1 MRIGLT
7 FNARSASK
15 PSCGTTKLSG
25 EALDALLSSDD
36 SEEEFDS
43 LETIAALAN
52 TLRSLGHEV
61 ELLGEGEPLIRRLL
75 DGRRPDLVFNIA
87 EGRGVSRSRES
98 RVPALLETLGI
109 AYTGSDPLSLAVAL
123 DKDCAK
129 RLVAQA
135 GVSTPAWITID
146 DCWESAPDKVMRQ
159 LAELPLPLVVKPS
172 YEGSSK
178 GIRNKCLVETPAE
191 LRETIAELRGKYAQ
205 PILVEEFIDGDELTV
220 GIVGHPPEV
229 LGIMRVVPR
238 QQSGPFLYSLEVKRD
253 WVETIR
259 YECPAQLSAQA
270 SQRVA
275 EAALV
280 AFRALGCQDV
290 ARIDF
295 RLRDDVPY
303 FLEANPLPGLAPLTS
318 DLVFLARDVGVDHRE
333 LLRRIVEAAL
343 NRLNRVAPAAA
354 GPVLA
359 TSR

>member
-7 FNARSASK
+7 FNARSPAK
-15 PSCGTTKLSG
+15 PSCGATKLS
-25 EALDALLSSDD
+25 AAARDALLACDD

-43 LETIAALAN
+43 LETISALAD

-61 ELLGEGEPLIRRLL
+61 ELLGEGESLIRRLL
-75 DGRRPDLVFNIA
+75 DGPRPDLVFNIA

-98 RVPALLETLGI
+98 RVPAILETLGI
-109 AYTGSDPLSLAVAL
+109 PYTGSDPLSLAVAL

-135 GVSTPAWITID
+135 GVATPAWVTID
-146 DCWESAPDKVMRQ
+146 DRWETAPDEVMRQ
-159 LAELPLPLVVKPS
+159 LAELPLPLVVKPT

-191 LRETIAELRGKYAQ
+191 LRETIAELRGAYQQ

-229 LGIMRVVPR
+229 LGIMRVVPTKGT
-238 QQSGPFLYSLEVKRD
+238 GPFLYSLEIKRD
-253 WVETIR
+253 WVDTIR
-259 YECPAQLSAQA
+259 YECPAPVSPRAT
-270 SQRVA
+270 QRVGQ
-275 EAALV
+275 AALA

-290 ARIDF
+290 ARVDF

-303 FLEANPLPGLAPLTS
+303 FLEANPLPGLAPFTS

-333 LLRRIVEAAL
+333 LLRRILAGAI
-343 NRLNRVAPAAA
+343 NRLGRAAPRTTEPA
-354 GPVLA
+354 LA
-359 TSR
+359 DRR

>member
-7 FNARSASK
+7 FNARSAAK

-43 LETIAALAN
+43 LETINALAD

-75 DGRRPDLVFNIA
+75 DGPRPDLVFNIA

-98 RVPALLETLGI
+98 RVPALLETLCI
-109 AYTGSDPLSLAVAL
+109 PYTGSDPLSLAVAL

-135 GVSTPAWITID
+135 GVSTPAWVTID
-146 DCWESAPDKVMRQ
+146 DRWESAPDDVIRQ
-159 LAELPLPLVVKPS
+159 LADLPLPLVVKPT

-229 LGIMRVVPR
+229 LGIMRVVPTK
-238 QQSGPFLYSLEVKRD
+238 QSGPFLYSLEVKRD

-259 YECPAQLSAQA
+259 YECPAQLSALA
-270 SQRVA
+270 TRRVA
-275 EAALV
+275 EAALI

-343 NRLNRVAPAAA
+343 NRLNRVAGASPEPLLAA
-354 GPVLA
+354 
-359 TSR
+359 TR

>member
-1 MRIGLT
+1 VRIGLT
-7 FNARSASK
+7 FNARSESK

-43 LETIAALAN
+43 PETINALAD
-52 TLRSLGHEV
+52 TLRSLGHDV

-75 DGRRPDLVFNIA
+75 DGPRPDLVFNIA

-109 AYTGSDPLSLAVAL
+109 PYTGSDPLSLAVAL

-135 GVSTPAWITID
+135 GVATPAWVTID
-146 DCWESAPDKVMRQ
+146 DRWESAPDDVMRQ
-159 LAELPLPLVVKPS
+159 LADLPLPLVVKPT

-238 QQSGPFLYSLEVKRD
+238 KQAGPFLYSLEVKRD

-259 YECPAQLSAQA
+259 YECPAQLSALA
-270 SQRVA
+270 TQRVA

-343 NRLNRVAPAAA
+343 NRLHSSAPAAA
-354 GPVLA
+354 APVLA
-359 TSR
+359 ASR

>member
-7 FNARSASK
+7 FNARSPSK

-43 LETIAALAN
+43 LETIDALAD

-75 DGRRPDLVFNIA
+75 DGPRPELVFNIA

-98 RVPALLETLGI
+98 RVPAILETLGI

-135 GVSTPAWITID
+135 GVSTPAWVTID
-146 DCWESAPDKVMRQ
+146 DRWESAPDDVMRQ
-159 LAELPLPLVVKPS
+159 LADLPLPLVVKPT

-238 QQSGPFLYSLEVKRD
+238 AQTGPFLYSLEVKRD

-270 SQRVA
+270 TQRVA

-280 AFRALGCQDV
+280 SFGALGCQDV

-295 RLRDDVPY
+295 RLRDEVPY

-333 LLRRIVEAAL
+333 LLRRIVDAAL
-343 NRLNRVAPAAA
+343 NRLNRAAPTAAE
-354 GPVLA
+354 PVLA

>member
-7 FNARSASK
+7 YNARSASK
-15 PSCGTTKLSG
+15 PSCGTSKLTG

-43 LETIAALAN
+43 LETIAALAE
-52 TLRSLGHEV
+52 TLTSQGHEV

-75 DGRRPDLVFNIA
+75 DGPRPDLVFNIA

-109 AYTGSDPLSLAVAL
+109 PYTGSDPLSLAVAL

-129 RLVAQA
+129 RLIAQA
-135 GVSTPAWITID
+135 GVATPAWVTVD
-146 DCWESAPDKVMRQ
+146 DRWETSPDEVMRQ
-159 LAELPLPLVVKPS
+159 LAELPLPLVVKPT

-191 LRETIAELRGKYAQ
+191 LRETIAELRGRYRQ

-220 GIVGHPPEV
+220 GIIGHPPEV
-229 LGIMRVVPR
+229 LGIMRVLPTKPA
-238 QQSGPFLYSLEVKRD
+238 GPFLYSLEVKRD

-259 YECPAQLSAQA
+259 YECPARISPMA

-275 EAALV
+275 DAALR
-280 AFRALGCQDV
+280 AFAALGCQDV
-290 ARIDF
+290 ARVDF
-295 RLRDDVPY
+295 RLRDEVPY

-333 LLRRIVEAAL
+333 LLRRIVEAAVR
-343 NRLNRVAPAAA
+343 RLGRDTASADKQ
-354 GPVLA
+354 VLVGA
-359 TSR
+359 R

>member
-1 MRIGLT
+1 VRIGLT
-7 FNARSASK
+7 FNARSVSK

-43 LETIAALAN
+43 LETIAALAD

-75 DGRRPDLVFNIA
+75 DGPRPELVFNIA

-98 RVPALLETLGI
+98 RVPAILETLGI
-109 AYTGSDPLSLAVAL
+109 PYTGSDPLSLAVAL

-135 GVSTPAWITID
+135 GVATPEWVTID
-146 DCWESAPDKVMRQ
+146 DRWESAPDDVMRQ
-159 LAELPLPLVVKPS
+159 LADLPLPLVVKPS

-191 LRETIAELRGKYAQ
+191 LRETIAELRSRYHQ

-229 LGIMRVVPR
+229 LGIMRVAPTKAA
-238 QQSGPFLYSLEVKRD
+238 GPFLYSLEVKRD
-253 WVETIR
+253 WVNTIR
-259 YECPAQLSAQA
+259 YECPARLSTTANQH
-270 SQRVA
+270 VA
-275 EAALV
+275 DVALAAF
-280 AFRALGCQDV
+280 AALGCQDV
-290 ARIDF
+290 ARVDF
-295 RLRDDVPY
+295 RLLGDVPY

-318 DLVFLARDVGVDHRE
+318 DLVFLARDVGVDHRD
-333 LLRRIVEAAL
+333 LLRRIVEAAV
-343 NRLNRVAPAAA
+343 NRLSRGSLSANEPVVAN
-354 GPVLA
+354 
-359 TSR
+359 SR